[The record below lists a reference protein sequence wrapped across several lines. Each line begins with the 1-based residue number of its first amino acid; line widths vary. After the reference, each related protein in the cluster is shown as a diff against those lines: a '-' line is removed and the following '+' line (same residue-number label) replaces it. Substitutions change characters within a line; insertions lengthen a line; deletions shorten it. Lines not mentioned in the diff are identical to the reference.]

1 MIQIIEGVYQLKLSH
16 PSMSMGVNSYLIVE
30 EGDIYLID
38 TGYEK
43 TADVIIDS
51 ILHLGMKPD
60 KIKLIINTHSHRD
73 HTGGNNLLK
82 QLSESSIAIHRLEAQ
97 KLPIETQPNILL
109 QDNDV
114 LNLGSRK
121 FRVIHTPGHCL
132 GQICVYE
139 QNKGLLFSGDH
150 IIEGTSTGTVYVGP
164 PEGSVIDYIGSLKK
178 IQALYL
184 KILLP
189 GHGTVIHNP
198 QLKIKEIL
206 EHHAYRERQIL
217 NILMK
222 GEKTVDDIAEI
233 IYKGIVVGR
242 LAKGAVLGRVEKL
255 IHDGL
260 VEEIFQEDKR
270 VFRIRS

>member
-82 QLSESSIAIHRLEAQ
+82 QLSGSSIAIHRLEAQ

-189 GHGTVIHNP
+189 GHGTVIHNS

-206 EHHAYRERQIL
+206 EHHAHRERQIL

>member
-206 EHHAYRERQIL
+206 EHHAHRERQIL